1 MSLQNIIN
9 IIVSII
15 YITTI
20 MSLWFANKKL
30 YNDNVKFKK
39 VANAQLKMI
48 LHFDHYETMT
58 KDEYYGIVESELK
71 LMERKNE

>member
-15 YITTI
+15 YIITI

-39 VANAQLKMI
+39 VANVQLKMI
-48 LHFDHYETMT
+48 LHFDHHNTMT